1 MSSGLKKYVITGHIL
16 EVYEYDYYIHGKG
29 GFSGTAKG
37 DADLESALKNYAN
50 TNQRRRDKI
59 RRLACMNFNNTYDK
73 FLTLTFAKNMT
84 NIEDTNLLFKNFI
97 KRLKYTYNLQN
108 LKYLAVIEFQQRGA
122 VHYHVLLNIPYIP
135 HNELQDLW
143 GHGFVFINAIS
154 HVDNLGAYVLKY
166 MTKDNKDTRLM
177 GKKAYLTSR
186 NLIHEETIVNHDIK
200 DFYKLENKVLSK
212 YKINEIKPEY
222 EANYD
227 TELLGNCK
235 YKQYNLK
242 RSVY

>member
-1 MSSGLKKYVITGHIL
+1 MSCGLKKYVITGHVL
-16 EVYEYDYYIHGKG
+16 EVYTYDYYIHGKG

-37 DADLESALKNYAN
+37 QAELESALKNYAN

-59 RRLACMNFNNTYDK
+59 RRLACTNFNNKYDK
-73 FLTLTFAKNMT
+73 FLTLTFAENKT
-84 NIEDTNLLFKNFI
+84 NIEECNLLFKNFI
-97 KRLKYTYNLQN
+97 KRLKYTYQLKS
-108 LKYLAVIEFQQRGA
+108 LKYLAVIEFQERGA

-135 HNELQDLW
+135 HKELQDLW
-143 GHGFVFINAIS
+143 GNGFVFINAIS

-166 MTKDNKDTRLM
+166 MTKDNNDTRLM

-186 NLIHEETIVNHDIK
+186 NLKQEETIVNHDLK
-200 DFYKLENKVLSK
+200 DFSKIENKIIQK
-212 YKINEIKPEY
+212 YNLNGLKAIY

-227 TELLGNCK
+227 TEMLGNCS

-242 RSVY
+242 REL